1 MDRGLRGPSR
11 TAVMVAVLRA
21 YHREQPPP
29 RVLDDWMALDLAGEP
44 GRVLLSNMRNT
55 WGPDGMALGARWIAV
70 RTRFVEDKVDEA
82 VADGFHQYV
91 LLGAGLD
98 SFVYRRDDLHKKLR
112 VFEVDHPDS
121 QEWKRRRL
129 AELGIDTPPNLVFAP
144 VNFETGTLRDGLSSA
159 NFDFGSPA
167 IFSWIGVTMY
177 LTREAIDETLTTI
190 VGSCSGT
197 RLVLTYDIPR
207 HSLGPTA
214 QAHYDRVSTSAAALG
229 EPFVSLFEPAE
240 IELVLHRFGFQIN
253 SHFGPAE
260 ALRRYFEGHNVAV
273 DGFQRLAVASVGQAD
288 TRE

>member
-29 RVLDDWMALDLAGEP
+29 RVLDDWLALDLAGEQ
-44 GRVLLSNMRNT
+44 GQVLLANMQKT

-82 VADGFHQYV
+82 VADRIHQYV

-98 SFVYRRDDLHKKLR
+98 SFVYRRGDLHDKLR
-112 VFEVDHPDS
+112 VFEVDHPET

-144 VNFETGTLRDGLSSA
+144 VNFETDTLGDGLSSA
-159 NFDFGSPA
+159 NFDFDSPA

-177 LTREAIDETLTTI
+177 LTRDAIDETLTTI
-190 VGSCSGT
+190 AGSSSGT

-240 IELVLHRFGFQIN
+240 IEQVLHRFGFQVT

-260 ALRRYFEGHNVAV
+260 AVARYFGGNTIAV
-273 DGFQRLAVASVGQAD
+273 DGFQRLAVASVGKVNA
-288 TRE
+288 

>member
-21 YHREQPPP
+21 HHLEQAAP
-29 RVLDDWMALDLAGEP
+29 RVLDDWLASDLAGEP
-44 GRVLLSNMRNT
+44 GRALLANMQMT
-55 WGPDGMALGARWIAV
+55 WGPDGMAVGARWIAA
-70 RTRFVEDKVDEA
+70 RTRFVEDLVDDA
-82 VADGFHQYV
+82 IADRYHQYV

-98 SFVYRRDDLHKKLR
+98 SFAYRRPDLHQKLR

-144 VNFETGTLRDGLSSA
+144 VNFETQTLRHGLLSA
-159 NFDFGSPA
+159 NFDFNSPA
-167 IFSWIGVTMY
+167 IFSWIGVAMY
-177 LTREAIDETLTTI
+177 LTRDAIDGTLRTI
-190 VGSCSGT
+190 AGCGPGT

-207 HSLGPTA
+207 HSLDFTA

-240 IELVLHRFGFQIN
+240 IEQVLHGQGFQIT
-253 SHFGPAE
+253 SHFGPAQ
-260 ALRRYFEGHNVAV
+260 AVGRYFGGHSVEIG
-273 DGFQRLAVASVGQAD
+273 GFQRLAVASVGSPGS
-288 TRE
+288 